1 MKKGC
6 AAREARDTLRPL
18 LSAPPASGTPP
29 PCLLTMPT
37 YGGTLAAVRALGAAG
52 VRVTVAGSEL
62 LAPARWS
69 RHVHRFVRCPPP
81 RKLEAFYEWL
91 LRFGEREPGHFL
103 YPTSDDL
110 AWLFASRAAEL
121 GKHFLLFQPPLG
133 TVVEVLDK
141 KRLHAACAEV
151 GLPTLPTWFPSGL
164 EEVKR
169 LAGELILPLVIKPRT
184 QVRLSTGNHG
194 RIVGSPEE
202 LVESYRQW
210 LLHDRYLPGPEKDF
224 GDLTAPMLQAFVPVP
239 RDGGV
244 YSISGFIDRSGEL
257 VGARAARKVLQ
268 RPRRVGV
275 GLCFEAAGV
284 DDEALA
290 GIVRLCRRVGYFGVF
305 EVEFVSDQ
313 GRHRLID
320 FNPRYYGQ
328 MHFEC
333 ARGLPLPLLAYRA
346 ARGEPPMPPARG
358 PLENGG
364 KDAYAFRFG
373 HVFMLMLRLL
383 LGTSEDEE
391 SLHWRH
397 WYAAHGERRVDAS
410 FDPQDRLPGLV
421 HATAEVWQA
430 LRFARGYYRNFVR
443 DEQPPP
449 ERLTRSLPAAPVP
462 PPAPRDLP
470 G

>member
-1 MKKGC
+1 
-6 AAREARDTLRPL
+6 
-18 LSAPPASGTPP
+18 
-29 PCLLTMPT
+29 MPT
-37 YGGTLAAVRALGAAG
+37 YGGTLAAVRVLGEAG
-52 VRVTVAGSEL
+52 VPVTVAGSEL

-69 RHVHRFVRCPPP
+69 RHVRRFMRCPDP
-81 RKLEAFYEWL
+81 RKGEPFYQWL
-91 LRFGEREPGHFL
+91 VRFGEREPGHFL

-110 AWLFASRAAEL
+110 AWLFAARAAEL
-121 GKHFLLFQPPLG
+121 GKHFLLLQPPLSA
-133 TVVEVLDK
+133 VVELLDK

-151 GLPTLPTWFPSGL
+151 GLDTLPTWFPASL
-164 EEVKR
+164 EEVAR
-169 LAGELILPLVIKPRT
+169 LARELPVPLVIKPRT

-194 RIVGSPEE
+194 TIVEAREE
-202 LVESYRQW
+202 LVERYRQW
-210 LLHDRYLPGPEKDF
+210 LLRDRYLPGPEADF
-224 GDLTAPMLQAFVPVP
+224 GDLAAPMLQAFVPAG
-239 RDGGV
+239 REGGV
-244 YSISGFIDRSGEL
+244 YSVSGFVDRSGQL

-275 GLCFEAAGV
+275 GLCFEAAPV
-284 DDEALA
+284 DPEAVD

-305 EVEFVSDQ
+305 EVEFISDQ

-346 ARGEPPMPPARG
+346 ARGEPALPPAQERVETG
-358 PLENGG
+358 P

-373 HVFMLMLRLL
+373 HLFMLTLRLL
-383 LGTSEDEE
+383 FGTSESEE
-391 SLHWRH
+391 SMHWGR
-397 WYAAHGERRVDAS
+397 WYATHGERRVDAS

-430 LRFARGYYRNFVR
+430 MRFARGYYKNFVR
-443 DEQPPP
+443 DELPVAEAP
-449 ERLTRSLPAAPVP
+449 LTRRLPGA
-462 PPAPRDLP
+462 PAPRATSRDRP